1 MNAFVVTT
9 PAPEQV
15 EAKIASAAFWPEVDP
30 AKIRAAQRINNT
42 ITPERLRETLIE
54 AIASVNGELASWR
67 AARELE
73 GRAKLADIPAEQ
85 IDSVSIH
92 VNRYLRAVGCMAK
105 AALQERYSDYD
116 TTASGNKKA
125 DQLEDPIDDLRRDA
139 RWAIS
144 DIHGVT
150 RTTVELI

>member
-15 EAKIASAAFWPEVDP
+15 EAKITSSAFWPEVDP
-30 AKIRAAQRINNT
+30 VKIRATQRINNT
-42 ITPERLRETLIE
+42 ITPERLRDALIE
-54 AIASVNGELASWR
+54 AISSVNGELSAWR
-67 AARELE
+67 TARELE
-73 GRAKLADIPAEQ
+73 GIPKLADAPAEQ
-85 IDSVSIH
+85 IDTISSNVH
-92 VNRYLRAVGCMAK
+92 RYLRAVGCLAK
-105 AALQERYSDYD
+105 AAIQERYSDYD
-116 TTASGNKKA
+116 TTSAGKQA

-144 DIHGVT
+144 DILGIT